1 MLIVTQGNAL
11 ASGVGPSD
19 GNIFSAEIVGAG
31 DSESASGFMKN

>member
-11 ASGVGPSD
+11 ALGVGSAD

-31 DSESASGFMKN
+31 DSEAASGFMNN